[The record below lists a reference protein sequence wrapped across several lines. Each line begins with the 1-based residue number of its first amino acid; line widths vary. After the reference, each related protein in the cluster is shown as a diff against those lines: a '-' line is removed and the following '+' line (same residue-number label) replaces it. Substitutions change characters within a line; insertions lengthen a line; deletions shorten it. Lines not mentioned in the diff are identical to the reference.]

1 MMTAGTYALSAQT
14 AAYKEKNQAAASSVL
29 AAIGLT
35 SLKIVVGVLTGSLG
49 ILAEAAHSAL
59 DLVAALMTWFA
70 VRISGKPPDNDHL
83 YGHGKV
89 ENLSALVE
97 TLLLVITCVWVLFSA
112 ATRLIHA
119 KTDIE
124 VTVWSFAVMAFS
136 MIVDFSRSRMLY
148 KAAKK
153 HNSQA
158 LEADALHF
166 STDIWSSGVVIVGLA
181 GVKLSETHPALA
193 LLKNADALSAI
204 GVAVIVFFICGRL
217 GMRTVQALLDAVPKG
232 LNDQIRKTAE
242 SVPGILDCHKVRAR
256 YSGAQLFVD
265 AHVLVDGQQSLVDAH
280 ALTDEV
286 EAAIQLVAPGAD
298 VTVHAE
304 PATVGAAEQQRV

>member
-1 MMTAGTYALSAQT
+1 LSAQT

-35 SLKIVVGVLTGSLG
+35 SMKMVVGLLTGSLG

-70 VRISGKPPDNDHL
+70 VRVSGKPPDRDHL

-89 ENLSALVE
+89 ENLSALLE
-97 TLLLVITCVWVLFSA
+97 TILLLVTCVWVVYSA
-112 ATRLIHA
+112 VHRLIQGR
-119 KTDIE
+119 TDIE
-124 VTVWSFAVMAFS
+124 VTVWSFVVMGVS
-136 MIVDFSRSRMLY
+136 MVVDFSRSRMLS

-166 STDIWSSGVVIVGLA
+166 STDIWSSAVVIVGLA
-181 GVKLSETHPALA
+181 GVKLSEAHPALT
-193 LLKNADALSAI
+193 LLKKSDALSAI
-204 GVAVIVFFICGRL
+204 CVAGIVFFVCGRL

-232 LNDQIRKTAE
+232 LNDQIKLTAE
-242 SVPGILDCHKVRAR
+242 RVPGILDCHKVRAR

-265 AHVLVDGQQSLVDAH
+265 AHVLVDGNQSLNQAH
-280 ALTDEV
+280 FLTDEV
-286 EAAIQLVAPGAD
+286 EEAIQLIAPGAD

-304 PATVGAAEQQRV
+304 PITVDSSQQPR

>member
-1 MMTAGTYALSAQT
+1 MSSQT
-14 AAYKEKNQAAASSVL
+14 AAYKEKNQAAANSVL

-35 SLKIVVGVLTGSLG
+35 SLKIIVGLLTGSLG

-70 VRISGKPPDNDHL
+70 VRISGKPPDHDHL

-97 TLLLVITCVWVLFSA
+97 TLLLVVTCVWVVYSA
-112 ATRLIHA
+112 ATRLMQG

-124 VTVWSFAVMAFS
+124 VTVWSFAVMIFS
-136 MIVDFSRSRMLY
+136 MIVDFSRSRMLS

-153 HNSQA
+153 HHSQA

-166 STDIWSSGVVIVGLA
+166 STDIWSSAVVIVGLA
-181 GVKLSETHPALA
+181 GVKLSELHPSLR

-204 GVAVIVFFICGRL
+204 CVAAIVFFVCGRL
-217 GMRTVQALLDAVPKG
+217 GMRTVQALLDAAPKG
-232 LNDQIRKTAE
+232 LNDQIKKTAE
-242 SVPGILDCHKVRAR
+242 SVPGILDCHNVRAR

-265 AHVLVDGQQSLVDAH
+265 AHVLVDGEQSLNQAH
-280 ALTDEV
+280 VLTDEV
-286 EAAIQLVAPGAD
+286 EAAIQQIAPGAD
-298 VTVHAE
+298 VTVHPE
-304 PATVGAAEQQRV
+304 PAAVPATPQPTA

>member
-1 MMTAGTYALSAQT
+1 LSTPATAYT
-14 AAYKEKNQAAASSVL
+14 EKNQAAANSVL

-35 SLKIVVGVLTGSLG
+35 SLKIVVGLLTGSLG

-70 VRISGKPPDNDHL
+70 VRVSGKPPDHDHL

-89 ENLSALVE
+89 ENLSALIE
-97 TLLLVITCVWVLFSA
+97 TLLLVITCVWVVYSA
-112 ATRLIHA
+112 ANRLIQG
-119 KTDIE
+119 KTDID
-124 VTVWSFAVMAFS
+124 VTVWSFGVMALS

-153 HNSQA
+153 HHSQA

-166 STDIWSSGVVIVGLA
+166 STDIWSSGVVIIGLA
-181 GVKLSETHPALA
+181 GVKLSEIYPALGF
-193 LLKNADALSAI
+193 LRSSDAVSAI
-204 GVAVIVFFICGRL
+204 GVAGIVFFVSGRL
-217 GMRTVQALLDAVPKG
+217 GMRTVQALLDAAPKG
-232 LNDQIRKTAE
+232 LNDQIKKTAE
-242 SVPGILDCHKVRAR
+242 GVPGILDCHNVRAR

-265 AHVLVDGQQSLVDAH
+265 AHVLVDGKQSLDRAH
-280 ALTDEV
+280 VLTEEV
-286 EAAIQLVAPGAD
+286 EAAIQHIAPGAD

-304 PATVGAAEQQRV
+304 PAPAQTAPSTMV

>member
-1 MMTAGTYALSAQT
+1 MSTPATAYT
-14 AAYKEKNQAAASSVL
+14 EKNQAAANSVL

-35 SLKIVVGVLTGSLG
+35 SLKIVVGLLTGSLG

-70 VRISGKPPDNDHL
+70 VRVSGKPPDHDHL

-89 ENLSALVE
+89 ENLSALIE
-97 TLLLVITCVWVLFSA
+97 TLLLVITCVWVVYSA
-112 ATRLIHA
+112 ANRLIQG
-119 KTDIE
+119 KTDID
-124 VTVWSFAVMAFS
+124 VTVWSFGVMALS

-153 HNSQA
+153 HHSQA

-166 STDIWSSGVVIVGLA
+166 STDIWSSGVVIIGLA
-181 GVKLSETHPALA
+181 GVKLSEIYPALGF
-193 LLKNADALSAI
+193 LRSSDAVSAI
-204 GVAVIVFFICGRL
+204 GVAGIVFFVSGRL
-217 GMRTVQALLDAVPKG
+217 GMRTVQALLDAAPKG
-232 LNDQIRKTAE
+232 LNDQIKKTAE
-242 SVPGILDCHKVRAR
+242 GVPGILDCHNVRAR

-265 AHVLVDGQQSLVDAH
+265 AHVLVDGKQSLDRAH
-280 ALTDEV
+280 VLTEEV
-286 EAAIQLVAPGAD
+286 EAAIQHIAPGAD

-304 PATVGAAEQQRV
+304 PAPAQTAPSTMV

>member
-1 MMTAGTYALSAQT
+1 MTHTV
-14 AAYKEKNQAAASSVL
+14 AYREKNKAAASSVL

-70 VRISGKPPDNDHL
+70 VRISGKPPDRDHP

-89 ENLSALVE
+89 ENLSALLE
-97 TLLLVITCVWVLFSA
+97 TLLLLATCVWVVYNALA
-112 ATRLIHA
+112 RLIHGR
-119 KTDIE
+119 TEIE
-124 VTVWSFAVMAFS
+124 VTVWSFAVMTLS
-136 MIVDFSRSRMLY
+136 IVVDFSRSRMLSA
-148 KAAKK
+148 AAKK

-166 STDIWSSGVVIVGLA
+166 STDIWSSAVVIVGLA
-181 GVKLSETHPALA
+181 CVKLSDLYPSFAILRS
-193 LLKNADALSAI
+193 ADALAALI
-204 GVAVIVFFICGRL
+204 VAGIVFFVSGEL
-217 GMRTVQALLDAVPKG
+217 GLRTVQALLDAAPRG
-232 LNDQIRKTAE
+232 LEERIKITAE
-242 SVPGILDCHKVRAR
+242 TVPGILDCHNVRAR

-265 AHVLVDGQQSLVDAH
+265 AHVLIDGRQSLDQAH
-280 ALTDEV
+280 TLTDEV
-286 EAAIQLVAPGAD
+286 ETAIQRILPGDD

-304 PATVGAAEQQRV
+304 PAPVTAP

>member
-1 MMTAGTYALSAQT
+1 MSQSV
-14 AAYKEKNQAAASSVL
+14 AYKEKNQAAASSVL

-35 SLKIVVGVLTGSLG
+35 SLKIVVGLLTGSLG

-70 VRISGKPPDNDHL
+70 VRISGKPPDHDHL

-89 ENLSALVE
+89 ENLSALIE
-97 TLLLVITCVWVLFSA
+97 TLLLVATCVGVLYSA
-112 ATRLIHA
+112 VTRLIHG

-124 VTVWSFAVMAFS
+124 VTVWSFVVMVLS
-136 MIVDFSRSRMLY
+136 MIVDFSRSRMLS

-166 STDIWSSGVVIVGLA
+166 STDIWSSAVVIVGLA

-193 LLKNADALSAI
+193 PLKNADAVSAI
-204 GVAVIVFFICGRL
+204 CVAGIVFFVCGRL
-217 GMRTVQALLDAVPKG
+217 GMRTVQALLDAAPKG
-232 LNDQIRKTAE
+232 LNDEIRKAAE
-242 SVPGILDCHKVRAR
+242 GVSGIMDCHRIRAR

-265 AHVLVDGQQSLVDAH
+265 AHVTVDGSQTLDQAH
-280 ALTDEV
+280 ILTEEV
-286 EAAIQLVAPGAD
+286 ELAIERIAPGAD

-304 PATVGAAEQQRV
+304 PATGLSVAALHETGSPNNLS